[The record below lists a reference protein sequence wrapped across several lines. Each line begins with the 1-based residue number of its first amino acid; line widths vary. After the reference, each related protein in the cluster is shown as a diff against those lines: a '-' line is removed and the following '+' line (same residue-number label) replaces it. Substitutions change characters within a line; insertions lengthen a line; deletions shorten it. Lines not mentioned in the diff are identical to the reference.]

1 MRRWAVAALAAWSC
15 IAAALSGCAPAAVG
29 AGATGATVAVQ
40 ERGVSGAIADTGIRA
55 QINHLWFQESERM
68 YRYVNLQ
75 VWNRRALLTGV
86 VPEPDM
92 RRKAARLAWQADD
105 VAEVINE
112 IQVDENR
119 ADVKAFAKDSW
130 IAAQL
135 KSQILF
141 DTKIKS
147 INYSIETVRGRI
159 FLLGTARSQ
168 AELERVIDHARNLG
182 NVKEVVSY
190 VRVAEPA
197 DGDDTNGRDAN
208 GREAHGGDTD
218 GGATPRRA
226 DAA

>member
-1 MRRWAVAALAAWSC
+1 MRRWAVAVVAAWSC
-15 IAAALSGCAPAAVG
+15 VAAALSGCAPAAVG

-40 ERGVSGAIADTGIRA
+40 ERGVSGAIEDTGIRA

-75 VWNRRALLTGV
+75 VWNRRALLSGV
-86 VPEPDM
+86 VPEAEM
-92 RRKAARLAWQADD
+92 RRTAVKLAWKADD
-105 VAEVINE
+105 IKEVINE

-119 ADVKAFAKDSW
+119 ADVKAYAKDSW

-135 KSQILF
+135 KSAILF

-168 AELERVIDHARNLG
+168 AELDRVIDHARNIS

-190 VRVAEPA
+190 VQVMES
-197 DGDDTNGRDAN
+197 GNG
-208 GREAHGGDTD
+208 D
-218 GGATPRRA
+218 GGAGTTQA